1 MRSLVFFS
9 LLFLLV
15 VSIFA
20 QSPIGAKTTADEDVA
35 CIVGHSMTSNDA
47 MEFLETLTDTINGRI
62 TGSAGSREA
71 AELILKTLKQAGFE
85 NAHTEE
91 YKLPSTWQHGSTTGE
106 IVSPVPRALVIGSYG
121 WVPGTNGPVE
131 VAVSDLGPAVL
142 DAPAGAWGRFQ
153 GAGGIG
159 GLRSHAPSN
168 SYVGVP
174 SLLARQP
181 PPAPAPA

>member
-20 QSPIGAKTTADEDVA
+20 QSPFGAKTTADDDVA
-35 CIVGHSMTSNDA
+35 CIVGQSMTSNDA

-131 VAVSDLGPAVL
+131 VAGRGVRPAAV
-142 DAPAGAWGRFQ
+142 AARG
-153 GAGGIG
+153 GAGG
-159 GLRSHAPSN
+159 
-168 SYVGVP
+168 GVQGDGVHP
-174 SLLARQP
+174 RF
-181 PPAPAPA
+181 